1 MKCVIT
7 FYNHF
12 GAVRYKK
19 EAERSGWKVQ
29 LSPVPRSLSS
39 SCGTCVF
46 CDTMDAD
53 PRERITDEME
63 QIAVTAESGDGYRT
77 IWRAE
82 ES

>member
-39 SCGTCVF
+39 SCGTCVL
-46 CDTMDAD
+46 CDCGSDD
-53 PRERITDEME
+53 PMQYITDEME
-63 QIAVTAESGDGYRT
+63 QIAVMENDRYRT
-77 IWRAE
+77 LWRAAG
-82 ES
+82 S